1 MSFQTGLSGLNSASR
16 NLDVIGNNVANAGV
30 SGFKSSRVQFADVFA
45 ASLNGGGTG
54 PVGIGSK
61 VSTVT
66 QDFTQGTISV
76 TNNPLDLAISGSVFF
91 RMEQNG
97 LVTYSR
103 SGEFRLDNA
112 GYIVNSLGYNLSGY
126 AADATGA
133 VVRTAPAPL
142 QISNADIPPT
152 ATTGFEAVF
161 NLDSRSTAITA
172 PFSPSNPATYT
183 STTAGTVYDSLGNP
197 HEIRLF
203 FALTSTP
210 RTWAVYGTVDGAST
224 PNITGLPAT
233 IAFGTNGQ
241 LSTAMP
247 VTGVSIPVAG
257 GAASPLTVSFDFS
270 GATSFGA
277 EFGVTE
283 LNQDG
288 FTSGR
293 IAGFTF
299 GSDGLITGRYTNGQT
314 RTIGQVALTS
324 FINPQGLRQL
334 GEGQYAETSA
344 SGLAIVG
351 TPESGTL
358 GSLQSGALEQSNVDL
373 TEALVELITAQR
385 NYQANAQTIKTL
397 DSVLQ
402 TLVNL
407 R

>member
-76 TNNPLDLAISGSVFF
+76 TNNPLDLAISGNGFF

-103 SGEFRLDNA
+103 NGEFRLDNA
-112 GYIVNSLGYNLSGY
+112 GNIVNSLGFNLSGY
-126 AADATGA
+126 AADATGN
-133 VVRTAPAPL
+133 VVRTSPAPL
-142 QISNADIPPT
+142 QISNADIPPA
-152 ATTGFEAVF
+152 ATSEFEAVF

-172 PFSPSNPATYT
+172 PFSPANPATYT

-210 RTWAVYGTVDGAST
+210 RTWAVYGTVDGA
-224 PNITGLPAT
+224 PAANITGLPAT

-241 LSTAMP
+241 LTTPMP
-247 VTGVSIPVAG
+247 VTGVSIPVTG
-257 GAASPLTVSFDFS
+257 GAASPLSVSFDFA
-270 GATSFGA
+270 GATSFGSD
-277 EFGVTE
+277 FGVST
-283 LNQDG
+283 LNQNG

-299 GSDGLITGRYTNGQT
+299 GGDGLITGRYTNGQT

-344 SGLAIVG
+344 SGLAITG
-351 TPESGTL
+351 TPEAGTL